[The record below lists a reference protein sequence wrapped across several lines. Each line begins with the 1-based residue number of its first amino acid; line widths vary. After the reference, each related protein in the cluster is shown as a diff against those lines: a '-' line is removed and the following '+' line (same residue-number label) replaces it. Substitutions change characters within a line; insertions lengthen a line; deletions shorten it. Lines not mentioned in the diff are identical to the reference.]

1 MNMPNFASRNH
12 CRAATRSAGIE
23 SGACAAS
30 PRRGSGVTS
39 DKTVSVSTTDGRLV
53 RPESL
58 MQERCY
64 APNARPQGRLATGRG
79 ARYAAPF
86 HHPESLMPPLR
97 TIPLVARVI
106 VGLLLTAPLVAQK
119 ANSTRDTAAAS
130 DPALRALHWRLVG
143 PFRGGRAVAVA
154 GDPSRPLVFY
164 FGAVDGGVWKT
175 ANGGQ
180 TWSNVTDGRSDIAS
194 VGAIAV
200 APSDPN
206 VIYVGAG
213 EADWREDLTYGEGMW
228 RSTDGGE
235 TWRQLGLADTRHIAV
250 VRVDP
255 ANPDVVY
262 VAAMGHAFG
271 PNAMR
276 GVFRSTDGGKTWSKV
291 LYVDDST
298 GAIDLVLDATNPRV
312 LYAAMWKSQ
321 RFPWGFSAGG
331 GKSGLWKSS
340 DGGDSWTDI
349 TASRG
354 LPPRPLGRIG
364 IAVSPANPS
373 RLWAS
378 VEGPATDSSGG
389 IFRSDDAGASWERV
403 NADQKFMV
411 RPWYFSSVAADPTDE
426 NTMYVLN
433 LGTWRSVDGGKS
445 FSRIRVPHGDCH
457 ILWIDPKDP
466 RRMIEGNDGGAT
478 VSFDGGTT
486 WSTVNNQPTA
496 QFYHVATDD
505 QFPYRLYGAQQDN
518 STVAIPSR
526 SDDGAITLRDWYAV
540 AGGESGY
547 IAPQPGD
554 PGIVFAGT
562 YMGTLTRYDHRT
574 RQARDV
580 SVWLNNYDGYAAADV
595 PYRFQWTFPI
605 VFSPHDRNTLYV
617 TAQKVFK
624 STDGGASWQAIS
636 ADLTLHDPATL
647 GPVGGPITRDMTGTE
662 WYGTIFAF
670 VESPVKAGVLW
681 AGSDDGLVH
690 VSRDGGATWDDVTPR
705 ALGKF
710 TRVSLIE
717 PSHFDAGAAYLAAY
731 RYQQDDVAPYRFKTA
746 AYGKQWTKVVT
757 GIPAAAYQRAIRQD
771 PVRRGLLFAGTET
784 GIYVTFDDGGRWQPL
799 QLNLPRSSVRD
810 LAVHGSDL
818 IVATHGRAFWVLDD
832 ISPLRQLS
840 PSLRGERVHLFAP
853 EPAVRFL
860 GGRSAGPLPTAG
872 ENPFPGA
879 AVTYWLQQKPTGD
892 VALTFLDSAG
902 AVIRTYSGKP
912 DSSARV
918 DSATYA
924 PSDSAVPGHAGTN
937 RFAWNLRAS
946 DAKKA
951 KDIVVDEGMIEGP
964 IVPPGRYSVKIT
976 VAGQSVTQPFT
987 VVNDPRVTTSPAD
1000 LAAQY
1005 AFALQIHDHIDT
1017 LVSAVERVQQAESQ
1031 LASWTDWTKNRP
1043 EGARVKAQADSLKR
1057 SLEAVRGRLSE
1068 PPAHADESTLHWP
1081 IQIYNQLLSLNA
1093 MVQSAD
1099 AAPTRQEREVLAEL
1113 SGRLDKELAA
1123 LRGIEMGDLPA
1134 FNRLLR
1140 DLNVPAVGVGGEKR

>member
-1 MNMPNFASRNH
+1 MSRVTTI
-12 CRAATRSAGIE
+12 RSLGFLAA
-23 SGACAAS
+23 
-30 PRRGSGVTS
+30 
-39 DKTVSVSTTDGRLV
+39 L
-53 RPESL
+53 
-58 MQERCY
+58 
-64 APNARPQGRLATGRG
+64 LA
-79 ARYAAPF
+79 
-86 HHPESLMPPLR
+86 
-97 TIPLVARVI
+97 
-106 VGLLLTAPLVAQK
+106 
-119 ANSTRDTAAAS
+119 AAAS
-130 DPALRALHWRLVG
+130 VAAQRPKRGAPPAPAAPRADSTRVTPAGDPALRALHWRLLG
-143 PFRGGRAVAVA
+143 PCRGGRAVAVA
-154 GDPSRPLVFY
+154 GDPTRPLGFY
-164 FGAVDGGVWKT
+164 FGAVDGGVWKST
-175 ANGGQ
+175 SAGA
-180 TWSNVTDGRSDIAS
+180 TWSNITDGRSEIAS

-213 EADWREDLTYGEGMW
+213 EADWREDLTYGDGMW

-298 GAIDLVLDATNPRV
+298 GSIDLVLAARNPRV
-312 LYAAMWKSQ
+312 LYAALWKSQ

-378 VEGPATDSSGG
+378 VEGPAADSSGG

-457 ILWIDPKDP
+457 ILWIDSKDP

-505 QFPYRLYGAQQDN
+505 QFPYRIYGAQQDN
-518 STVAIPSR
+518 STVSIPTR

-554 PGIVFAGT
+554 PGVVFAGT

-617 TAQKVFK
+617 TAQKVLK
-624 STDGGASWQAIS
+624 TSDGGASWQAIS
-636 ADLTLHDPATL
+636 PDLTVHDPATL

-670 VESPVKAGVLW
+670 AESPLKPGVLW

-690 VSRDGGATWDDVTPR
+690 VSRDGGATWDDVTPK

-717 PSHFDAGAAYLAAY
+717 PSHFDAGAAYLAAN
-731 RYQQDDVAPYRFKTA
+731 RYQQ
-746 AYGKQWTKVVT
+746 
-757 GIPAAAYQRAIRQD
+757 
-771 PVRRGLLFAGTET
+771 
-784 GIYVTFDDGGRWQPL
+784 
-799 QLNLPRSSVRD
+799 
-810 LAVHGSDL
+810 
-818 IVATHGRAFWVLDD
+818 DD

-840 PSLRGERVHLFAP
+840 PSVRGERVHLFAP

-879 AVTYWLQQKPTGD
+879 AVTYWLQQKLTGD

-976 VAGQSVTQPFT
+976 VAGQSATQPFT

-1005 AFALQIHDHIDT
+1005 AFALQIHDRIDT
-1017 LVSAVERVQQAESQ
+1017 LVS
-1031 LASWTDWTKNRP
+1031 
-1043 EGARVKAQADSLKR
+1043 
-1057 SLEAVRGRLSE
+1057 
-1068 PPAHADESTLHWP
+1068 
-1081 IQIYNQLLSLNA
+1081 
-1093 MVQSAD
+1093 
-1099 AAPTRQEREVLAEL
+1099 
-1113 SGRLDKELAA
+1113 
-1123 LRGIEMGDLPA
+1123 
-1134 FNRLLR
+1134 
-1140 DLNVPAVGVGGEKR
+1140 

>member
-39 DKTVSVSTTDGRLV
+39 DRTVSVSTTDGRLG

-58 MQERCY
+58 MQARCY
-64 APNARPQGRLATGRG
+64 APNGRPQGRLATGRG
-79 ARYAAPF
+79 AGYAAPF
-86 HHPESLMPPLR
+86 HHPESLMSPLR

-106 VGLLLTAPLVAQK
+106 VGLLVAAPLVAQK
-119 ANSTRDTAAAS
+119 ANSTRDTAEAS

-180 TWSNVTDGRSDIAS
+180 TWNNVTDGRSDIAS

-235 TWRQLGLADTRHIAV
+235 TWRHLGLADTRH
-250 VRVDP
+250 
-255 ANPDVVY
+255 
-262 VAAMGHAFG
+262 
-271 PNAMR
+271 
-276 GVFRSTDGGKTWSKV
+276 
-291 LYVDDST
+291 
-298 GAIDLVLDATNPRV
+298 
-312 LYAAMWKSQ
+312 YAAMWKSQ
-321 RFPWGFSAGG
+321 RLPWGFSAGG

-340 DGGDSWTDI
+340 DGGDTWTDI

-378 VEGPATDSSGG
+378 VEGPAADSSGG

-478 VSFDGGTT
+478 VSLDGGTT

-518 STVAIPSR
+518 STVSIPSR

-624 STDGGASWQAIS
+624 TTDGGATWQAIS
-636 ADLTLHDPATL
+636 PDLTAHDPATL
-647 GPVGGPITRDMTGTE
+647 GSVGGPITRDMTGTE
-662 WYGTIFAF
+662 WYGTIFSFA
-670 VESPVKAGVLW
+670 ESPVKAGVLW

-690 VSRDGGATWDDVTPR
+690 VSRDGGANWDDVTPK

-717 PSHFDAGAAYLAAY
+717 PSHFDAGVAYLAAN
-731 RYQQDDVAPYRFKTA
+731 RYQQDDFAPYLFKTA
-746 AYGKQWTKVVT
+746 DYGKTWTKIVT
-757 GIPAAAYQRAIRQD
+757 GLAAAAYTRAIRED
-771 PVRRGLLFAGTET
+771 PVRRGMLFAGTET
-784 GIYVTFDDGGRWQPL
+784 GIYVTFDDGGRWQLL

-810 LAVHGSDL
+810 IAVHGSDL

-860 GGRSAGPLPTAG
+860 AVRSAGPTAAG
-872 ENPFPGA
+872 ENPLPGA

-902 AVIRTYSGKP
+902 TVIRTYSGKA

-918 DSATYA
+918 DSATY
-924 PSDSAVPGHAGTN
+924 P
-937 RFAWNLRAS
+937 
-946 DAKKA
+946 
-951 KDIVVDEGMIEGP
+951 
-964 IVPPGRYSVKIT
+964 
-976 VAGQSVTQPFT
+976 
-987 VVNDPRVTTSPAD
+987 
-1000 LAAQY
+1000 
-1005 AFALQIHDHIDT
+1005 
-1017 LVSAVERVQQAESQ
+1017 
-1031 LASWTDWTKNRP
+1031 
-1043 EGARVKAQADSLKR
+1043 
-1057 SLEAVRGRLSE
+1057 
-1068 PPAHADESTLHWP
+1068 
-1081 IQIYNQLLSLNA
+1081 
-1093 MVQSAD
+1093 
-1099 AAPTRQEREVLAEL
+1099 
-1113 SGRLDKELAA
+1113 
-1123 LRGIEMGDLPA
+1123 
-1134 FNRLLR
+1134 
-1140 DLNVPAVGVGGEKR
+1140 